1 MTTISLTAAN
11 IRPLTGAVIRRYV
24 AGEALTVGQVVYVS
38 AAETVSIA
46 DGNVGAAEA
55 RAVGI
60 VVESYDGETTIASGD
75 VASVVVFGPVSG
87 FSSATPGSYGYVSD
101 TVGSLD
107 TAAGTYSFIVGY
119 FESAGVF
126 FVHPGIDDP
135 TSA

>member
-1 MTTISLTAAN
+1 MSVIALTAAN

-24 AGEALTVGQVVYVS
+24 ADEACNVGQVAYVNTDGE
-38 AAETVSIA
+38 AGIA
-46 DGNVGAAEA
+46 DGNVSEAKA
-55 RAVGI
+55 RAIGI
-60 VVESYDGETTIASGD
+60 IVESYDGETAINAGD
-75 VASVVVFGPVSG
+75 PMSVVVLGPVSG

-101 TVGSLD
+101 TAGSLD

-126 FVHPGIDDP
+126 FVNPGVDDP